1 MKKNYFLIAVTTFLV
16 STLSYGQPPKFSLN
30 FEGSNPLANLP
41 AGVTNVNG
49 TNTVRVKNT
58 TDYAP
63 IANAVQ
69 SKSTGGSELFLDFHG
84 YLKINVTPST
94 GYSLTFDYRRNN
106 LNDDWWLGF
115 LTFIGNNGVDNVLE
129 RLQIR
134 QWDGQLDFGNAQSSD
149 SPLGFDTNY
158 KIVVTCSTTGDLNVY
173 VDNVL
178 KLSVPNSASGKNLH
192 TLTNAALL
200 LKFKG
205 ESFDGTN
212 VTPEN
217 EYAKDSRDSRAF
229 VDNVELYERALTA
242 TEVNALF
249 NTTPAYGK
257 APKYFLDFENA
268 NPLSNL
274 PSGVTNVNSTNTIK
288 IKNDNSKVYPP
299 VPNEVKAKS
308 GGGNELFLDFQGY
321 LKVAVPTPS
330 NGFSLAYDYRR
341 TWENDDWWLGFL
353 TFIGVEGTTNKLEQM
368 QIKEWSG
375 QLHFQSTD
383 SANPYPIYFDTNY
396 KIVVTCSSSG
406 TVKLYVDNV
415 LKLTKSGTNINTWTN
430 AGLLLSFKGSAFD
443 GTNVT
448 PEGDFASNAR
458 DARTYVDNIAFY
470 EGELSSSEV
479 TQLFN
484 SGNNTLSVNEQ
495 KINSLKIYPNPVKD
509 VMNFSSQDVKTVVI
523 YSVLGSKVMTKN
535 STNSSVDLSTLK
547 AGVYFV
553 NCFDAQGKKIDGVK
567 IIKL

>member
-1 MKKNYFLIAVTTFLV
+1 MKKNYFLIAVSTLLV
-16 STLSYGQPPKFSLN
+16 STISYAQAPKFSLN
-30 FEGSNPLANLP
+30 FEGANPLSNLP

-58 TDYAP
+58 TNYAP
-63 IANAVQ
+63 MPNAVQ
-69 SKSTGGSELFLDFHG
+69 SKSTGGNELFLDFHG
-84 YLKINVTPST
+84 YLRMNVTPST
-94 GYSLTFDYRRNN
+94 GFSLAYDYRRNN

-115 LTFIGNNGVDNVLE
+115 LTFIGNNGVENVLE

-134 QWDGQLDFGNAQSSD
+134 QWDGQLDFGNTQSTD
-149 SPLGFDTNY
+149 SPIGFDTNY
-158 KIVVTCSTTGDLNVY
+158 KVVVTCSTTGDLNVY

-192 TLTNAALL
+192 TWTNAGLL

-212 VTPEN
+212 VTPES
-217 EYAKDSRDSRAF
+217 EYALNARDSRAF
-229 VDNVELYERALTA
+229 VDNVDLYERELTA
-242 TEVNALF
+242 TEVGALF
-249 NTTPAYGK
+249 NTTPSYGK

-288 IKNDNSKVYPP
+288 IKNDNAKVYPP

-321 LKVAVPTPS
+321 LKVDVPTPS
-330 NGFSLAYDYRR
+330 SGFSLAYDYRR
-341 TWENDDWWLGFL
+341 NWDNDDWWLGFL

-375 QLHFQSTD
+375 QLNFQNTD
-383 SANPYPIYFDTNY
+383 SSNPYPIYFDTNY
-396 KIVVTCSSSG
+396 KIVVTCSSTG
-406 TVKLYVDNV
+406 TIKLYVDNV

-430 AGLLLSFKGSAFD
+430 AGLLLSFKGSSFD

-458 DARTYVDNIAFY
+458 DARAFVDNVALY
-470 EGELSSSEV
+470 EGELSV
-479 TQLFN
+479 ADVAQLFN
-484 SGNNTLSVNEQ
+484 NGNNSLSVKEQ

-509 VMNFSSQDVKTVVI
+509 MMYFSSPEVKSISI
-523 YSVLGSKVMTKN
+523 YSILGSKVQTKVI
-535 STNSSVDLSTLK
+535 TNSSADVSDLKS
-547 AGVYFV
+547 GVYFV
-553 NCFDAQGKKIDGVK
+553 NCLDIDEKTIDGIK
-567 IIKL
+567 MIKL